1 MSKTRT
7 DAVRKQDAARQ
18 QAKRDRDAQHL
29 ERVGAETM
37 KLTTY
42 RGTRADL
49 ELMQQ
54 VGGFDEPAEV
64 ITLAVR
70 SPTAHREAET
80 AKAHRG

>member
-7 DAVRKQDAARQ
+7 DKVRQQDAKRQ

-37 KLTTY
+37 KLTAY

-49 ELMQQ
+49 ELMH
-54 VGGFDEPAEV
+54 
-64 ITLAVR
+64 T
-70 SPTAHREAET
+70 
-80 AKAHRG
+80 